1 MNVSQVHSKVNELQ
15 TCFNDQQYD
24 DAQLIMQDFLDS
36 FPDYQTPMFMYIRL
50 MPVVDSEN
58 PLYLKILELTR
69 HYHQLS
75 YFPGDLVPDWYEKI
89 GTRNLEIVLPVAPEA
104 VSVQQV
110 SAPVSVNEI
119 PAFAD
124 ESDVGESIDHMF
136 PDQVP
141 YEEEPETPS
150 TMFDPHSLADDEP
163 ILSPNMSNAQSFVAE
178 PELPAVSILE
188 TEPDQLTEIDFA
200 AESGSVATSDLVET
214 EVELPADPQPFS
226 LEDEMSSQQLETET
240 NQPENQFSEPGIN
253 EEIVSESASFE
264 ETEMQTESEPF
275 STDGFLTD
283 DDNVPS
289 SLLESDFLQDQNE
302 LTGFEDDGTV
312 EFEPDQEQDDEI
324 LIASETM
331 AKIFAQQG
339 KFDKAIKVYRMLME
353 EEPDMMDHF
362 LQKVQELQKMSSEN
376 NS

>member
-89 GTRNLEIVLPVAPEA
+89 GTRNLEIVLPVAAESVTALPVPE
-104 VSVQQV
+104 
-110 SAPVSVNEI
+110 PVSVNEI

-200 AESGSVATSDLVET
+200 VESGSVATSDLVET

-240 NQPENQFSEPGIN
+240 IQPENQFSEPGIN
-253 EEIVSESASFE
+253 EEIVGESASFE